1 MHQSDRVVQVVLRV
15 LFVRV
20 HLVLL
25 ARWDQLILL
34 FLLDLG
40 VPEVLEDQA
49 VLEILL
55 VLSKSMAADMAD
67 KDLYFDNY

>member
-1 MHQSDRVVQVVLRV
+1 
-15 LFVRV
+15 
-20 HLVLL
+20 
-25 ARWDQLILL
+25 LILL